1 MSSVQ
6 NVVTL
11 RKAAGIAKQIYPFG
25 SHCVEETDFL
35 PPFLAIFI
43 LLILL
48 FFSLSLFHYFLFY
61 FFEALLPFVRHYA
74 ECY

>member
-1 MSSVQ
+1 MSSLQ

-11 RKAAGIAKQIYPFG
+11 RKAAGVAKQIYPFS

-35 PPFLAIFI
+35 PPFLAIFSSSHPSI
-43 LLILL
+43 FFPFIVSL
-48 FFSLSLFHYFLFY
+48 FF
-61 FFEALLPFVRHYA
+61 FEVLLPFVRYYA